1 MKILRTWHIPG
12 TDGNSYTVQE
22 RDMPGRFC
30 NPTGGR
36 RRAVAT
42 GLVEYVLADGSDVTD
57 GTPGMWETMTG
68 VLLKKPDDL

>member
-1 MKILRTWHIPG
+1 MKVLRTWHILG
-12 TDGNSYTVQE
+12 TDGNTYTVQE

-42 GLVEYVLADGSDVTD
+42 GLVEYVLADGNLVTD
-57 GTPGMWETMTG
+57 DKPGMWETMSG
-68 VLLKKPDDL
+68 VLLEKPADL